1 MFRVIYVD
9 MDMREKTDLNM
20 AESEQG
26 EHHVPHVQDYIIL
39 QKSDYHVRYMV
50 REVVRVYEGVK
61 QTVYVK
67 LIDDKVHPGKFE

>member
-9 MDMREKTDLNM
+9 MDMREKTDLNT
-20 AESEQG
+20 AEAEQG
-26 EHHVPHVQDYIIL
+26 EHHVPHAQDYIIL
-39 QKSDYHVRYMV
+39 QRPDYFVRYMV

-67 LIDDKVHPGKFE
+67 LIDDKTYPGKFQ